1 MLKWERGRISCT
13 SLDFYVSQKFLIG
26 NLPQTGTAGP
36 TRSPFSDLVELKK
49 MQQLHS
55 GVRTRVRREVVEDGA
70 VCSEPQVRS
79 MDCHGN
85 SSVGVNEKQRSDP
98 ATLTSVNKFL
108 FLCPLI
114 VQALI
119 LESCSFNVD
128 SLLFLSFLSL
138 HFSPPHPPHPGFH
151 IPDPKLALLAS
162 RGLQQA
168 SSADYE
174 HGGYRPSH
182 EVTGLGGMLHV
193 REEGRGSRGRPNPLI
208 WNTTSP

>member
-1 MLKWERGRISCT
+1 M
-13 SLDFYVSQKFLIG
+13 
-26 NLPQTGTAGP
+26 
-36 TRSPFSDLVELKK
+36 
-49 MQQLHS
+49 
-55 GVRTRVRREVVEDGA
+55 RREVVEDGA

-98 ATLTSVNKFL
+98 ATVTSVNKLL

-138 HFSPPHPPHPGFH
+138 HFSPPPTPVFTFLIPNLPSWPRGGFSRPHRLIMSMEDTVRHTRSPVWEECSMSGR
-151 IPDPKLALLAS
+151 K
-162 RGLQQA
+162 
-168 SSADYE
+168 E
-174 HGGYRPSH
+174 GGP
-182 EVTGLGGMLHV
+182 EGGQTH
-193 REEGRGSRGRPNPLI
+193 
-208 WNTTSP
+208 